1 MLLPESALQISRLL
15 RTIDQPFRLRIL
27 AILGEGEA
35 CVCHLE
41 RLLGKR
47 QAYISQHLMALR
59 AAGLLSSR
67 REGKY
72 IYYRLK
78 QAEILDLLGEAA
90 SLAGVRPPAASPQG
104 LLKILPSCECPNC
117 SPSIK
122 NSSMETIG
130 QSRSGKKL

>member
-72 IYYRLK
+72 SYYRLK
-78 QAEILDLLGEAA
+78 QAEILDLLGKAA
-90 SLAGVRPPAASPQG
+90 SLAGVRPPSTSAQG
-104 LLKILPSCECPNC
+104 LLEILPSCECPNC
-117 SPSIK
+117 SPSTS

-130 QSRSGKKL
+130 QSRSGEQL